1 MGFSVVFLVR
11 SAVGSTC
18 VLELSLCIVP
28 PAAQTLLSDLGFVSF
43 LKKGTQELLKYLR
56 SKIQGM
62 LLSSAAF

>member
-1 MGFSVVFLVR
+1 M
-11 SAVGSTC
+11 GSTC